1 MIPTNLF
8 YTDKELAE
16 LLGVSV
22 SLVRKL
28 AKDGPAERGRNVLD
42 IRLIPCLKVGDMRRW
57 NAKATHRI
65 LGIAS

>member
-1 MIPTNLF
+1 MKLF
-8 YTDKELAE
+8 YTDRELAD

-42 IRLIPCLKVGDMRRW
+42 IRLIGHFRVGDMRRW
-57 NAKATHRI
+57 NAKQVHEVLRI
-65 LGIAS
+65 SAP

>member
-1 MIPTNLF
+1 MKPNCYF
-8 YTDKELAE
+8 YTDKELAG

-57 NAKATHRI
+57 DAKAAHRI

>member
-1 MIPTNLF
+1 MKPDRYF
-8 YTDKELAE
+8 YTDKELAG

-57 NAKATHRI
+57 DVKATHRI

>member
-1 MIPTNLF
+1 MPDRYF
-8 YTDKELAE
+8 YTDKELAG

-42 IRLIPCLKVGDMRRW
+42 IRLIPFLKVGDMRRW
-57 NAKATHRI
+57 DARATHRL
-65 LGIAS
+65 LGIAG